1 MKTKVLNKLL
11 LVLLLLAAAIPAKSD
26 DIDLLISGGKEKIGY
41 YKEGDIDYFS
51 MSELSSVLGDH
62 ISWDIVGLSAQYDVQ
77 GHKIKFFADSPYI
90 NTDDSVLNM
99 TYPALLIKGQIYLP
113 CQTFI
118 PILDNIRTERVTWER
133 DRKSIRVDSEFFTV
147 TDLAVS
153 AKANG
158 ILVELFLSK
167 PTDYEIYESEGNWLN
182 ITIPDATV
190 NRRQLLLRRD
200 RNFLRDMNVFQFKS
214 SAQISLRFKRP
225 IQKYNNRLAQ
235 NPVRIQISLLD
246 STAAPIASHGIGK
259 VGPDHKIDKII
270 IDPGHG
276 GNDYGAIGLDKTKEK
291 KIVLDIAKRLAKL
304 IRDDKIFEAVLT
316 RSGDKYISLEE
327 RTRIA
332 NEAAGDLYVSIHAN
346 ASLNRSARGFQ
357 VFFLAPAKNDE
368 ARAAAQL
375 ENASFAEELGSQA
388 SGEEDNLSFILS
400 DMIQNEFQEESADLA
415 SMIDR
420 EFRKSL
426 SNKTRARGIDQAG
439 FVVLNGVYMPSVLV
453 ETAFLSNRK
462 DEDLLNEKS
471 YRQKVAESIYE
482 GLKRFKAKYESLQ

>member
-1 MKTKVLNKLL
+1 M
-11 LVLLLLAAAIPAKSD
+11 
-26 DIDLLISGGKEKIGY
+26 
-41 YKEGDIDYFS
+41 
-51 MSELSSVLGDH
+51 
-62 ISWDIVGLSAQYDVQ
+62 
-77 GHKIKFFADSPYI
+77 
-90 NTDDSVLNM
+90 
-99 TYPALLIKGQIYLP
+99 
-113 CQTFI
+113 
-118 PILDNIRTERVTWER
+118 
-133 DRKSIRVDSEFFTV
+133 
-147 TDLAVS
+147 
-153 AKANG
+153 
-158 ILVELFLSK
+158 
-167 PTDYEIYESEGNWLN
+167 
-182 ITIPDATV
+182 
-190 NRRQLLLRRD
+190 
-200 RNFLRDMNVFQFKS
+200 
-214 SAQISLRFKRP
+214 
-225 IQKYNNRLAQ
+225 
-235 NPVRIQISLLD
+235 
-246 STAAPIASHGIGK
+246 
-259 VGPDHKIDKII
+259 
-270 IDPGHG
+270 
-276 GNDYGAIGLDKTKEK
+276 
-291 KIVLDIAKRLAKL
+291 AKL

-316 RSGDKYISLEE
+316 RSDDKYISLEE
-327 RTRIA
+327 RTRVA

-426 SNKTRARGIDQAG
+426 SNKTRARGIDQAA